1 MQVNQSFSKLS
12 ISLVFVV
19 TFFVTG
25 CAITDVTSS
34 TSDTVDAVTPDITL
48 NQFVDIRL
56 ASIQQEAAHGQG
68 ENLDALAKLMGKSD
82 KQAFSSW
89 VHTNYNELF
98 SNLED
103 PSQLIS
109 RIELQG
115 RDLI

>member
-1 MQVNQSFSKLS
+1 MNVNQLFSNLSSGLLLVAISFAA
-12 ISLVFVV
+12 
-19 TFFVTG
+19 G
-25 CAITDVTSS
+25 CAITDVTST
-34 TSDTVDAVTPDITL
+34 TSGTVDAVTPDITL

-56 ASIQQEAAHGQG
+56 ATIQKEAAHGQG

-82 KQAFSSW
+82 KRAFSSW
-89 VHTNYNELF
+89 MRSNYHELF
-98 SNLED
+98 ADLKE